1 MKYSSRKL
9 YKRNLL
15 CIKAAIMTKTTF
27 FLNKEHIRKTGRGPE
42 HTLLA
47 LKLCELNGCAYVFSE
62 GKYFSL

>member
-1 MKYSSRKL
+1 
-9 YKRNLL
+9 
-15 CIKAAIMTKTTF
+15 MTKRTF

-62 GKYFSL
+62 GKIFFTVIT